1 MKSKGRCI
9 GKLAEEHLNIPKTRL
24 LWLCCLC
31 SALPTLQE
39 ELRIENRELRVE
51 QKMSRSASP
60 VPLLLLLVFVF
71 FSGYVEAYKNYTVG
85 DSLGWY
91 DKLQKPDVN
100 YQKWVAGKNFS
111 LGDFLRKFFSKTLLS
126 LFPQSISSIFLS
138 AVDVS
143 SLSGKN

>member
-1 MKSKGRCI
+1 MYRKAGRGASQYSKNQAS
-9 GKLAEEHLNIPKTRL
+9 LVVLSL
-24 LWLCCLC
+24 LC

-111 LGDFLRKFFSKTLLS
+111 LGDFLRKFSSKTLLS
-126 LFPQSISSIFLS
+126 LSSIHFSNFLI
-138 AVDVS
+138 
-143 SLSGKN
+143 GC